1 MPTDFALKAMNAV
14 HRGVQKLSLGR
25 LGWSAANMPV
35 VELTTTG
42 RKTGQPRTVLLTS
55 PVQEGDSYV
64 VVASRGGDD
73 THPAWFLNLRDN
85 PEVEV
90 AIGGTPKQPW
100 TATVAS
106 PEERAR
112 LWPLVVEKYKTYAGY
127 QEKTEREIPL
137 VILAPKS

>member
-1 MPTDFALKAMNAV
+1 VPSDFALKAMNAV
-14 HRGVQKLSLGR
+14 HRGIQKLSFGT

-42 RKTGQPRTVLLTS
+42 RKSGLPRTVLLTS
-55 PVQEGDSYV
+55 PVQEGDAYV

-85 PEVEV
+85 PDVEV
-90 AIGGTPKQPW
+90 AIGGKPKQPW

-112 LWPLVVEKYKTYAGY
+112 LWPLVVDDYKNYASY